1 MKRIFKIIYATFLI
15 LIIPLSIVAGQD
27 KKSEQKIKIIVDDG
41 SGTKIVIDT
50 IFKDT
55 PEPDSIKLKDGT
67 VIYLKHHSDE
77 TDIRHHDGQ
86 KHIFITASS
95 DGKDDGKE
103 VKEVTIISSDSAHC
117 KKACN
122 SGDAIFYTNSH
133 EGKGG
138 GKYKVIT
145 RSSGEHGDKGEII
158 YINTG
163 KVCDKE
169 TEETFDVY
177 VSNNDNESTVKKTR
191 YVIAKD
197 GMVVTI
203 EGNDEAKV
211 KELAKEIE
219 NKPGVKSKGTDIKE
233 PVKVESKMTIKK

>member
-1 MKRIFKIIYATFLI
+1 MKRILKIIYAAFLI
-15 LIIPLSIVAGQD
+15 LIIPLSMVAGQGM
-27 KKSEQKIKIIVDDG
+27 KSEQKIKIIVDDG
-41 SGTKIVIDT
+41 SGAKIVIDT
-50 IFKDT
+50 VFNDT
-55 PEPDSIKLKDGT
+55 AEPDSIKLKDET
-67 VIYLKHHSDE
+67 VIYLKHHIDE

-86 KHIFITASS
+86 KHIFVTASA
-95 DGKDDGKE
+95 DGKDD
-103 VKEVTIISSDSAHC
+103 
-117 KKACN
+117 
-122 SGDAIFYTNSH
+122 
-133 EGKGG
+133 GKGG

-145 RSSGEHGDKGEII
+145 RSSGEHGDKEEII

-177 VSNNDNESTVKKTR
+177 VSNNDNESTVEKTR